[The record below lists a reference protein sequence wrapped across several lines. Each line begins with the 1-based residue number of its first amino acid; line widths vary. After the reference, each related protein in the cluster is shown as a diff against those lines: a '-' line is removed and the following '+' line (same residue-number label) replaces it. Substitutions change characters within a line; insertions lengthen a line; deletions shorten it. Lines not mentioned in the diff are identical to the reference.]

1 MSSITPGLPV
11 TSTGVSLNADDFAT
25 GFMKPVSASNS
36 ASISKPEK
44 VNSNLIGRIKNVL
57 DKVKEFWGIL
67 VKEPVKIASTVLKVL
82 SLALTKVAESVKTA
96 IQALGLI
103 SFGTALLHLV
113 GIPFSIKGM
122 VDKAKIDDKEAAA
135 FSGSDAVMGAVETI
149 GDTGSGVSA
158 LAALGAI
165 PIVVAFAVIALPFA
179 IAGLGYAVGK
189 GVYNLAHNAKFLH
202 DIRMIEQQATAYKV
216 NVINAYTLDSKYE
229 NKEPN
234 LLSANRIESTAAK
247 YKFNLL
253 KNYID
258 GKLNAT
264 DEEVEVE
271 VQKEINK
278 EIKKNEKELFSDKL
292 TIDHAKIEKDVRAKL
307 ALKKQS
313 IFERRS
319 DKKMVELMKHFR
331 KNVTSRDDVQTQ
343 AALDHIKGFMWRKIG
358 LSSAGIAVNAA
369 LLGGLIA
376 TLITPVAPLA
386 MLIIGGV
393 KAVVGIGKSVLNMRL
408 ETWHDKWYADHK
420 ERFAAAA
427 A

>member
-11 TSTGVSLNADDFAT
+11 TPSGVSLNADDFAT

-36 ASISKPEK
+36 ASISKPDDKKKMNE
-44 VNSNLIGRIKNVL
+44 RIDDIKRVV

-67 VKEPVKIASTVLKVL
+67 VKEPGKIASTVLKVL
-82 SLALTKVAESVKTA
+82 SLALTKVVESVKTA

-122 VDKAKIDDKEAAA
+122 VDKAKIDDKEAAV

-165 PIVVAFAVIALPFA
+165 PIVVAFTIIALPFA

-202 DIRMIEQQATAYKV
+202 DIRMIDQQAIAYKV
-216 NVINAYTLDSKYE
+216 
-229 NKEPN
+229 
-234 LLSANRIESTAAK
+234 
-247 YKFNLL
+247 NLL

-278 EIKKNEKELFSDKL
+278 EIKKNEKELFSDKV
-292 TIDHAKIEKDVRAKL
+292 TIDHAKIENDVRAKL
-307 ALKKQS
+307 KVKKRS

-319 DKKMVELMKHFR
+319 DKNMVKLMKRLR
-331 KNVTSRDDVQTQ
+331 KGFDVTQRDDKLIQEG
-343 AALDHIKGFMWRKIG
+343 LDHIKGFMWRKIT
-358 LSSAGIAVNAA
+358 LSSLGIAVNAA

-386 MLIIGGV
+386 MLLIGGV
-393 KAVVGIGKSVLNMRL
+393 KAVVGIGKSVLSMRL
-408 ETWHDKWYADHK
+408 ETWRHNWYVDYKA
-420 ERFAAAA
+420 RFAAAA